1 MKKFYFNQKS
11 LVKNLVLLC
20 IFTVHYSTR
29 TPLYI
34 LYCLSVCFVIVGP
47 SSIFTTLA
55 YLWAFAVLLM
65 SFFLVLLFNLKF
77 CKSWAIDL
85 VGVKYFTNYVSHS
98 YAGLKSFAAVLA
110 TFLGFPSLGNGSAKT
125 YAEIHFQ
132 CTGRLE
138 NQIKDL
144 RSEGRHEKAD
154 EIQDT
159 INKMNENFVPG
170 GILSRGFASGGINI
184 GTKPRLNPI
193 CSSDDTKNVLFKD
206 DI

>member
-1 MKKFYFNQKS
+1 M
-11 LVKNLVLLC
+11 
-20 IFTVHYSTR
+20 
-29 TPLYI
+29 
-34 LYCLSVCFVIVGP
+34 GP
-47 SSIFTTLA
+47 DSIFTTLA

-65 SFFLVLLFNLKF
+65 SFFLVLLFNLNF
-77 CKSWAIDL
+77 CKSWGIDL

-98 YAGLKSFAAVLA
+98 HPGFKSFAAVLGA
-110 TFLGFPSLGNGSAKT
+110 FVGFRSIENGSAKT

-144 RSEGRHEKAD
+144 RSEGLHKKAD
-154 EIQDT
+154 DIQDT

-170 GILSRGFASGGINI
+170 GLLSRGFASGGINI
-184 GTKPRLNPI
+184 GTKSRDNPI
-193 CSSDDTKNVLFKD
+193 YCSDDTKNVLFKD

>member
-1 MKKFYFNQKS
+1 M
-11 LVKNLVLLC
+11 VLLC

-34 LYCLSVCFVIVGP
+34 LYCFSVCFVIVGP

-98 YAGLKSFAAVLA
+98 YPGFKSFAAILG
-110 TFLGFPSLGNGSAKT
+110 TFLGFAHSKMGQQRHMPKFTFSVLDVLK
-125 YAEIHFQ
+125 
-132 CTGRLE
+132 
-138 NQIKDL
+138 IK
-144 RSEGRHEKAD
+144 
-154 EIQDT
+154 
-159 INKMNENFVPG
+159 
-170 GILSRGFASGGINI
+170 
-184 GTKPRLNPI
+184 
-193 CSSDDTKNVLFKD
+193 
-206 DI
+206 

>member
-1 MKKFYFNQKS
+1 MG
-11 LVKNLVLLC
+11 
-20 IFTVHYSTR
+20 
-29 TPLYI
+29 PD
-34 LYCLSVCFVIVGP
+34 SV
-47 SSIFTTLA
+47 FTTLA
-55 YLWAFAVLLM
+55 YLWAFGVLLM

-85 VGVKYFTNYVSHS
+85 VGVKYFNNYVSHS
-98 YAGLKSFAAVLA
+98 YHGFKSFAVVLGA
-110 TFLGFPSLGNGSAKT
+110 FVGFRSIENGSAKT
-125 YAEIHFQ
+125 YADIHLQ

-144 RSEGRHEKAD
+144 RSEGHHKVAD
-154 EIQDT
+154 DVQDT
-159 INKMNENFVPG
+159 INRMNENFVPG

-184 GTKPRLNPI
+184 GTNPRVNPI